1 MGATVLFS
9 AFEPEAKRSLP
20 SSWLINRKINYQG
33 TKSCIKQ
40 ISISAR
46 IICDIQEK
54 ANKP

>member
-9 AFEPEAKRSLP
+9 AFESEAKRSLP

-40 ISISAR
+40 INISAR